1 MAERGPR
8 FTFAECFSGIGGFR
22 IALEAAGGQ
31 CVFAC
36 EYCRFATAAYQRHW
50 PDGPKPVG
58 DIRRIV
64 AAQVPAHD
72 VLAAGFPCQSFS
84 NAGRGKL
91 FDDPRGQLFYEL
103 VRLVAGCQPRC
114 VLLENVRGL
123 LTRPGALDEVRRALG
138 EIGYPR
144 LHVRLLDA
152 ALLVPQRRRRL
163 FIVGFRDDVCSG
175 RRHFAWPLLPSLRRT
190 AEEILE
196 PAACAAAQQLT
207 LPVDKW
213 RKVEESAYYAK
224 FPAARLLTRGS
235 LAQTLQTTYK
245 GGCLLYSQFVPQE
258 AMPEEGG
265 PPQPCTAPHSRSTAP
280 PPSTSEIVA
289 EVSTSTAPPPST
301 SEIVAEVSTSTAP
314 PPSTSEIVAE
324 VSTSTAP
331 SPSTSEIVAEVSAST
346 APPPS
351 TSEIVA
357 EVSTSTVPPP
367 PRFFTPLLHTAP
379 PPRFFSPR
387 ECARLMGFPE
397 VFPLPQAEGVG
408 YRLLGNAVCPPLVG
422 AIAAAIASALDADAD
437 YAPSTSGSSIAD
449 RGDAASP
456 EALSITD
463 DAGDAANPEA
473 IAVAMQLALNA
484 SPPDRL
490 PVACWLPQTAVQA
503 LGLPVS
509 PVCLCQADPPLNSHV
524 EGHVEGHAEGHV
536 EGGSPSTGM
545 RTRCDEHLHARQVTS
560 GSPSTGPP
568 FGEPCRLAG
577 GAYHEPLDTALL
589 GPFPI
594 SLVVL
599 AAQQHSQRPVP
610 TKVWQ
615 RDARCPVQTLPSPTS
630 AMKAHV
636 ATAYMRRY
644 TYSMQLR
651 AHGYW

>member
-1 MAERGPR
+1 MSDNSEHVAERGPR

-22 IALEAAGGQ
+22 IALEAAGGH

-36 EYCRFATAAYQRHW
+36 EYCRFATATYQRHW

-163 FIVGFRDDVCSG
+163 FIVGFRDDC
-175 RRHFAWPLLPSLRRT
+175 RRQFAWPLLPSLRRT

-207 LPVDKW
+207 LPLDKW

-258 AMPEEGG
+258 AMSEEVMPPSSSDAVRDCMRDCMRIAPDGLPHQVLPPCTL
-265 PPQPCTAPHSRSTAP
+265 PPQPCTVPPSRSTAP

-289 EVSTSTAPPPST
+289 EVSTSTAPPP
-301 SEIVAEVSTSTAP
+301 
-314 PPSTSEIVAE
+314 
-324 VSTSTAP
+324 
-331 SPSTSEIVAEVSAST
+331 
-346 APPPS
+346 
-351 TSEIVA
+351 
-357 EVSTSTVPPP
+357 
-367 PRFFTPLLHTAP
+367 
-379 PPRFFSPR
+379 RFFSPR

-397 VFPLPQAEGVG
+397 RFPLPVAEGVG

-422 AIAAAIASALDADAD
+422 AIAAAIAHALDTDAD
-437 YAPSTSGSSIAD
+437 CAPSTSSSSIAD
-449 RGDAASP
+449 GGDAACP
-456 EALSITD
+456 EALSIT

-484 SPPDRL
+484 SPQERL
-490 PVACWLPQTAVQA
+490 PSACWLPQTAVHA
-503 LGLPVS
+503 LGLPLS
-509 PVCLCQADPPLNSHV
+509 PVLPQTASTDGHVESHV
-524 EGHVEGHAEGHV
+524 EG
-536 EGGSPSTGM
+536 
-545 RTRCDEHLHARQVTS
+545 ARQC
-560 GSPSTGPP
+560 TGPP
-568 FGEPCRLAG
+568 LSDPSVEAVCGSRPPLSGPSVEAVCGSRPPLSEPCRLAG

-594 SLVVL
+594 SSVVV

-644 TYSMQLR
+644 AYSMLIEGAR
-651 AHGYW
+651 ELVKPSCIDRHREKN

>member
-163 FIVGFRDDVCSG
+163 FIVGFRDDACSG

-289 EVSTSTAPPPST
+289 EVSTSTAPPP
-301 SEIVAEVSTSTAP
+301 
-314 PPSTSEIVAE
+314 
-324 VSTSTAP
+324 
-331 SPSTSEIVAEVSAST
+331 
-346 APPPS
+346 
-351 TSEIVA
+351 
-357 EVSTSTVPPP
+357 
-367 PRFFTPLLHTAP
+367 RFFTPLLHTAP

-422 AIAAAIASALDADAD
+422 AIAAAIARALDADAD
-437 YAPSTSGSSIAD
+437 YAPSTSSSSIAD

-456 EALSITD
+456 EALSITE

-524 EGHVEGHAEGHV
+524 EGHVEGHAEG
-536 EGGSPSTGM
+536 GSLSMGM

-560 GSPSTGPP
+560 GSPSTGSP

-577 GAYHEPLDTALL
+577 GAYHEPLDPALL

>member
-1 MAERGPR
+1 
-8 FTFAECFSGIGGFR
+8 
-22 IALEAAGGQ
+22 
-31 CVFAC
+31 
-36 EYCRFATAAYQRHW
+36 
-50 PDGPKPVG
+50 
-58 DIRRIV
+58 
-64 AAQVPAHD
+64 
-72 VLAAGFPCQSFS
+72 
-84 NAGRGKL
+84 
-91 FDDPRGQLFYEL
+91 
-103 VRLVAGCQPRC
+103 
-114 VLLENVRGL
+114 
-123 LTRPGALDEVRRALG
+123 
-138 EIGYPR
+138 
-144 LHVRLLDA
+144 
-152 ALLVPQRRRRL
+152 VPQRRRRL

-258 AMPEEGG
+258 AMYEEGG

-280 PPSTSEIVA
+280 PPSTSD
-289 EVSTSTAPPPST
+289 
-301 SEIVAEVSTSTAP
+301 
-314 PPSTSEIVAE
+314 
-324 VSTSTAP
+324 
-331 SPSTSEIVAEVSAST
+331 
-346 APPPS
+346 
-351 TSEIVA
+351 IVA
-357 EVSTSTVPPP
+357 EVSTSTVPPA
-367 PRFFTPLLHTAP
+367 RFFTPLLHTAP

-422 AIAAAIASALDADAD
+422 AIAAAIARALDADAD

-484 SPPDRL
+484 SPQDRL
-490 PVACWLPQTAVQA
+490 PVACWLPQLAVQA

-509 PVCLCQADPPLNSHV
+509 PVCLCRADPPLNSHV
-524 EGHVEGHAEGHV
+524 EGHVEGHAEC
-536 EGGSPSTGM
+536 GSPSMGM
-545 RTRCDEHLHARQVTS
+545 RTRCDEHLHARQATS
-560 GSPSTGPP
+560 GTPSTGSP

-577 GAYHEPLDTALL
+577 GAYHEPLDPALL

-594 SLVVL
+594 SSVVL

-615 RDARCPVQTLPSPTS
+615 RDARYPVQTLPSPTS

>member
-258 AMPEEGG
+258 AMPEEAIPPSSSDAERVPSSDRAHLEQSRSITSPISSPISGDPLPPSSSKLPCTV
-265 PPQPCTAPHSRSTAP
+265 PPQPCTAPHSR
-280 PPSTSEIVA
+280 
-289 EVSTSTAPPPST
+289 
-301 SEIVAEVSTSTAP
+301 
-314 PPSTSEIVAE
+314 
-324 VSTSTAP
+324 
-331 SPSTSEIVAEVSAST
+331 ST

-367 PRFFTPLLHTAP
+367 PRFFTPLLHTVP

-397 VFPLPQAEGVG
+397 HFPLPQAEGVG

-422 AIAAAIASALDADAD
+422 AIAAAIARALDADAD

-456 EALSITD
+456 EALSITE

-509 PVCLCQADPPLNSHV
+509 PVCLCHADPPLHSHV
-524 EGHVEGHAEGHV
+524 EGHV
-536 EGGSPSTGM
+536 EGGSPSMGM

-560 GSPSTGPP
+560 GTPSTGSP

>member
-163 FIVGFRDDVCSG
+163 FIVGFRDDACSG
-175 RRHFAWPLLPSLRRT
+175 RRQFAWPLLPSLRRT

-258 AMPEEGG
+258 AMPEEA
-265 PPQPCTAPHSRSTAP
+265 T
-280 PPSTSEIVA
+280 PPSSSDAVRVPSRDRAHLDQPRSIS
-289 EVSTSTAPPPST
+289 STISSK
-301 SEIVAEVSTSTAP
+301 
-314 PPSTSEIVAE
+314 
-324 VSTSTAP
+324 
-331 SPSTSEIVAEVSAST
+331 
-346 APPPS
+346 
-351 TSEIVA
+351 
-357 EVSTSTVPPP
+357 VSTSTV
-367 PRFFTPLLHTAP
+367 P

-397 VFPLPQAEGVG
+397 RFPLPQAEGVG

-422 AIAAAIASALDADAD
+422 AIAAAIARALDAD
-437 YAPSTSGSSIAD
+437 YAPSTSSSSIAD

-473 IAVAMQLALNA
+473 IAVAMHLTLNA
-484 SPPDRL
+484 SPPERL

-509 PVCLCQADPPLNSHV
+509 LPQTAVQALGLPVSPECLFRADPPLNSHV
-524 EGHVEGHAEGHV
+524 EGHEEGHV
-536 EGGSPSTGM
+536 EGGSPSMGM
-545 RTRCDEHLHARQVTS
+545 RTRCAEHLHARQVIS

-594 SLVVL
+594 SSVVL

>member
-289 EVSTSTAPPPST
+289 EVSTST
-301 SEIVAEVSTSTAP
+301 
-314 PPSTSEIVAE
+314 
-324 VSTSTAP
+324 
-331 SPSTSEIVAEVSAST
+331 
-346 APPPS
+346 
-351 TSEIVA
+351 
-357 EVSTSTVPPP
+357 VPPP
-367 PRFFTPLLHTAP
+367 PRFFTPLLHTVP

-422 AIAAAIASALDADAD
+422 AIAAAIARALDADAD
-437 YAPSTSGSSIAD
+437 YAPSTSSSSIAD

-456 EALSITD
+456 EDLSITD

-484 SPPDRL
+484 SPQDRL

-524 EGHVEGHAEGHV
+524 EGHVEG
-536 EGGSPSTGM
+536 GSPSMGM

-560 GSPSTGPP
+560 GTPSTGPP

-577 GAYHEPLDTALL
+577 GAYHEPLDPALL